1 MATDVKVTLK
11 QEGAQSF
18 SQAFKESTASVKAL
32 DSALKLN
39 AAEMQNTDDA
49 MGTMQ
54 KKAELLSKEI
64 EAQEKVVKLAREEL
78 ARLKE
83 EHGEGSTQVSN
94 YTKKVNDAATKL
106 EKLKTELNSNEKAM
120 EDLNQKTKITSE
132 SIVKLGDSISSF
144 GAKIKWVS
152 AGATVA
158 LGAMFNGASDLNE
171 NLNKTEVV
179 FNDLSDDIEA
189 WSKTTLTSFGIAQS
203 TGLEMIS
210 MFGDMATSMG
220 LTTEQAAEMG
230 KELVGRAGDLASFKN
245 VSLETAQTGLSA
257 IFTGQAQSL
266 KKFGIVMTEANLEAY
281 ALAEGFTKTY
291 KEMDQAE
298 QVMLRYQYVMEMT
311 KNAAGDFSN
320 TSDGAA
326 NSVRVMQESLKEAT
340 ASLGQELLPLVV
352 PLIQDLTE
360 IIRGVNDLDEGTK
373 KLIVEGVALVAV
385 ASPVLTIGGKI
396 ISGIGW
402 IAGKGLP
409 AMSAAL
415 GATEAAG
422 TTALG
427 SLATSLGIT
436 TAAATSLL
444 GVLGALVVAAGAA
457 VAVMVELNKE
467 QREAEQIAR
476 KSELTAGKQQ
486 ISAADAQ
493 YYRPEDM
500 ISVWN
505 GSEFEY
511 WANTN
516 SISAQGYNAQNA
528 RANGWQMDEYGNVI
542 ESNTYNIDMNV
553 ANVSDLQNLV
563 DIADTAKMTGRMN

>member
-39 AAEMQNTDDA
+39 AAEMQNSDDA
-49 MGTMQ
+49 MGLMKQ
-54 KKAELLSKEI
+54 KAELLTKEI
-64 EAQEKVVKLAREEL
+64 EEQEKVVKLAREEL

-83 EHGEGSTQVSN
+83 EHGEGSTEVSN

-120 EDLNQKTKITSE
+120 DGLNQKTKITSE

-171 NLNKTEVV
+171 NLNKTQVV
-179 FNDLSDDIEA
+179 FDELSDDIEA
-189 WSKTTLTSFGIAQS
+189 FSRTTLKSFGIAQS

-210 MFGDMATSMG
+210 TFGDMATSMG
-220 LTTEQAAEMG
+220 LTQEQAAEMG

-245 VSLETAQTGLSA
+245 VSLEVAQSGLEA

-266 KKFGIVMTEANLEAY
+266 KKFGIVMTEANLDAY
-281 ALAEGFTKTY
+281 ALAEGFTKQY
-291 KEMDQAE
+291 KDMTQAE

-360 IIRGVNDLDEGTK
+360 IIRGVNELDDGTK

-409 AMSAAL
+409 AVTTAL
-415 GATEAAG
+415 GTAEAAG

-427 SLATSLGIT
+427 SLATSFGIT
-436 TAAATSLL
+436 TAAAASLL
-444 GVLGALVVAAGAA
+444 GVIAA
-457 VAVMVELNKE
+457 VAAAAVAAIAVLQQLNKE
-467 QREAEQIAR
+467 QSEYEQIQR
-476 KSELTAGKQQ
+476 KSSLTAGKQQ
-486 ISAADAQ
+486 ISEADRQ
-493 YYRPEDM
+493 YYRPEDL
-500 ISVWN
+500 ISIWN
-505 GSEFEY
+505 GSEFEH
-511 WANTN
+511 WANVN
-516 SISAQGYNAQNA
+516 SISAEGYNAKTNA
-528 RANGWQMDEYGNVI
+528 AMDTEVT
-542 ESNTYNIDMNV
+542 NTYNFDVNV
-553 ANVSDLQNLV
+553 ANVDDLQDLLDMANQ
-563 DIADTAKMTGRMN
+563 AQQMERMGLS

>member
-39 AAEMQNTDDA
+39 AAEMQNSDDA
-49 MGTMQ
+49 MGLMKQ
-54 KKAELLSKEI
+54 KANLLSKEI
-64 EAQEKVVKLAREEL
+64 EEQEKIVKLAREEL

-83 EHGEGSTQVSN
+83 EHGEGSTEVSN

-120 EDLNQKTKITSE
+120 DGLNQKTKITSE

-171 NLNKTEVV
+171 NLNKTQVV
-179 FNDLSDDIEA
+179 FDELSDDIEA
-189 WSKTTLTSFGIAQS
+189 FSRTTLKSFGIAQS

-210 MFGDMATSMG
+210 TFGDMATSMG
-220 LTTEQAAEMG
+220 LTQEQAAEMG

-245 VSLETAQTGLSA
+245 VSLEVAQSGLEA

-266 KKFGIVMTEANLEAY
+266 KKFGIVMTEANLDAY
-281 ALAEGFTKTY
+281 ALAEGFTKQY
-291 KEMDQAE
+291 KDMTQAE

-360 IIRGVNDLDEGTK
+360 IIRGVNELDDGTK

-409 AMSAAL
+409 AVTTAL
-415 GATEAAG
+415 GTAEAAG

-427 SLATSLGIT
+427 SLATSFGIT
-436 TAAATSLL
+436 TAAAASLL
-444 GVLGALVVAAGAA
+444 GVIAA
-457 VAVMVELNKE
+457 VAAAAVAAIAVLQQLNKE
-467 QREAEQIAR
+467 QSEYEQIQR
-476 KSELTAGKQQ
+476 KSSLTAGKQQ
-486 ISAADAQ
+486 ISEADRQ
-493 YYRPEDM
+493 YYRPEDL
-500 ISVWN
+500 ISIWN
-505 GSEFEY
+505 GSEFEH
-511 WANTN
+511 WANVN
-516 SISAQGYNAQNA
+516 SISAEGYNAKTNA
-528 RANGWQMDEYGNVI
+528 AMDTEVT
-542 ESNTYNIDMNV
+542 NTYNFDVNV
-553 ANVSDLQNLV
+553 ANVDDLQDLLDMANQ
-563 DIADTAKMTGRMN
+563 AQQMERMGLS

>member
-18 SQAFKESTASVKAL
+18 SQAFKESTASVRAL

-39 AAEMQNTDDA
+39 AAEMQNSDDA
-49 MGTMQ
+49 MGSMQ
-54 KKAELLSKEI
+54 KKSELLTKEI

-78 ARLKE
+78 ARLTE
-83 EHGEGSTQVSN
+83 EHGEGSTQANN
-94 YTKKVNDAATKL
+94 YATKVNAASTKL
-106 EKLKTELNSNEKAM
+106 EKLKTELKENEQAM
-120 EDLNQKTKITSE
+120 DGLNQKTKITSE

-144 GAKIKWVS
+144 GAKIKWIS

-171 NLNKTEVV
+171 NLNKTQVV
-179 FNDLSDDIEA
+179 FDELSDDIEA
-189 WSKTTLTSFGIAQS
+189 WSRTTLKSFGIAQS

-210 MFGDMATSMG
+210 TFGDMATSMG
-220 LTTEQAAEMG
+220 LTQEQAAEMG

-245 VSLETAQTGLSA
+245 VSLEVAQTGLSA
-257 IFTGQAQSL
+257 IFTGQAESL
-266 KKFGIVMTEANLEAY
+266 KKFGIVMTEANLNAY

-291 KEMDQAE
+291 KEMSQSE
-298 QVMLRYQYVMEMT
+298 QVMLRYQYVMAMT
-311 KNAAGDFSN
+311 KNAAGDFAN

-360 IIRGVNDLDEGTK
+360 IIRGVNELDDGTK

-409 AMSAAL
+409 SVTTAL
-415 GATEAAG
+415 GTTEAAG

-427 SLATSLGIT
+427 SLATSFGIT
-436 TAAATSLL
+436 TAAATTLL
-444 GVLGALVVAAGAA
+444 GVIAA
-457 VAVMVELNKE
+457 VAAAAVAAIAVLKQLNDE
-467 QREAEQIAR
+467 QSQYEQIQR
-476 KSELTAGKQQ
+476 KSALTAGKQQ
-486 ISAADAQ
+486 ISAEDRQ
-493 YYRPEDM
+493 YYRPEDI

-505 GSEFEY
+505 GSEFEH

-516 SISAQGYNAQNA
+516 SISAEGYNAKTNA
-528 RANGWQMDEYGNVI
+528 LIDSGAVTNN
-542 ESNTYNIDMNV
+542 YNFDV
-553 ANVSDLQNLV
+553 NVSRVDDLQDLLNM
-563 DIADTAKMTGRMN
+563 ADSAQLLERMGT